1 MHDKNML
8 LMIVLESISYTLYQN
23 HLNLRIKR
31 AYQGLSR
38 FNGICLVSGRNMCIK
53 KPDIFR
59 CICSSCDCD
68 SLIFKAEIQF
78 LGTVYCTVYM

>member
-53 KPDIFR
+53 DRHI
-59 CICSSCDCD
+59 S
-68 SLIFKAEIQF
+68 
-78 LGTVYCTVYM
+78 